1 MILFT
6 IEIINKLIN
15 FKTQKI
21 MMYVFESSRKSE
33 RKGYVT
39 VFTNSHVRAIALA
52 VINFAKNGY
61 KGSPVEVIL

>member
-1 MILFT
+1 MF
-6 IEIINKLIN
+6 NLI
-15 FKTQKI
+15 TQKI
-21 MMYVFESSRKSE
+21 MMYVFESSRKNE

-61 KGSPVEVIL
+61 KGSPVEVTL

>member
-1 MILFT
+1 
-6 IEIINKLIN
+6 
-15 FKTQKI
+15 

-39 VFTNSHVRAIALA
+39 VFSNSHVRAITLA

-61 KGSPVEVIL
+61 KGSPVEVALQD